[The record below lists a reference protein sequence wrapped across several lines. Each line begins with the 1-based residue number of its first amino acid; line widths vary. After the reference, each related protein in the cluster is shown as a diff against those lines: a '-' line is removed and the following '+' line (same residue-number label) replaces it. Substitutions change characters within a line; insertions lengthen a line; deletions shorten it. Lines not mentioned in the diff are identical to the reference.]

1 MALWCAFPGP
11 EAGVR
16 GGEVS
21 SSTHPA
27 HPLPRLCRGFT
38 SSTCSTQGWET
49 GGPGELVKRV
59 SSPGSQNVV
68 PVNDSHP
75 SCCRVRKVCQ
85 KQCNGSQEEMPAE
98 LSVREALAFTQGS
111 AHLFP
116 LLAQLVSLPVALG
129 MCLPSCHVCWPLAC
143 FLIQS

>member
-1 MALWCAFPGP
+1 MVCFPRARGRG
-11 EAGVR
+11 AGW
-16 GGEVS
+16 GGEQQHASCS
-21 SSTHPA
+21 SSPQA
-27 HPLPRLCRGFT
+27 LPRFYEQHMQHSGLGN
-38 SSTCSTQGWET
+38 Q
-49 GGPGELVKRV
+49 GPGELVKRV

-85 KQCNGSQEEMPAE
+85 KQCNGSREEMPAE